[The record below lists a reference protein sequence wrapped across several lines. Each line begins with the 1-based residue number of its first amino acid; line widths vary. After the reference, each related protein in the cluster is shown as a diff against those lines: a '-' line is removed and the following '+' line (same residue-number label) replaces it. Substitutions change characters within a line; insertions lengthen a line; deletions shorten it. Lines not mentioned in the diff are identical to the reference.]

1 MSRLNNATQSIVYLQ
16 VPERKPLFQPRKQN
30 DREDAANSSEIKP
43 DGPRLSRLTFVKDF
57 LLEHSA
63 PGACITPI
71 EISGSF

>member
-1 MSRLNNATQSIVYLQ
+1 MSRLHNAMQSIVYLQ
-16 VPERKPLFQPRKQN
+16 VPERKPPFQAREQN

-43 DGPRLSRLTFVKDF
+43 DGPRVSRLTFVEDF